1 MLTGGRCSC
10 KRRVDYAIATHR
22 VNPQKLDYL
31 ELPKG
36 GVDVYE
42 YIEAMEKADDCS
54 QLFSGLPMYGATKRT
69 KEFLTGFLNS
79 EVCNYIKNA

>member
-1 MLTGGRCSC
+1 M
-10 KRRVDYAIATHR
+10 H
-22 VNPQKLDYL
+22 
-31 ELPKG
+31 
-36 GVDVYE
+36 E